1 MVEANECVAVT
12 GTNSWNAKMVLGWNG
27 PTPRIM
33 MTHEDMYLIDLTELT
48 IWENNDMMTIGTY
61 NGHTF
66 VYLQIIV
73 KRCETRCM
81 NDWTIRTIGHSK

>member
-1 MVEANECVAVT
+1 MCTFCQQFCAHFQRLEWIAVT

-61 NGHTF
+61 
-66 VYLQIIV
+66 
-73 KRCETRCM
+73 
-81 NDWTIRTIGHSK
+81 